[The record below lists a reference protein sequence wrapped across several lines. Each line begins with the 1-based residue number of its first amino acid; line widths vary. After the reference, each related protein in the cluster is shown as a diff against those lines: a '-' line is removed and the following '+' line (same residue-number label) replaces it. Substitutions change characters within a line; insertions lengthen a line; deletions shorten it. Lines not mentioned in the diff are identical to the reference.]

1 MGAGDLAQGFTL
13 GTRHLYQMG
22 HLTVPVTLLSK

>member
-1 MGAGDLAQGFTL
+1 MDARGLAQGFTL
-13 GTRHLYQMG
+13 GTRHLYQMD